1 MLKNCF
7 FDKYILCKA
16 TYKGKTMK
24 NKKMIPITNA
34 VMFAMVMQDKELCRQ
49 VLETL
54 LQIEIDHLEDVKTE
68 EVLKPA
74 LETKGV
80 RLDVFVKNS
89 TAVFDVE
96 LQMTNTGNLPLRA
109 RYYQA
114 VCDYDVLK
122 TGAPYQELKQ
132 SYVIFLCPF
141 DLIGDGEVCYVV
153 ESAVNGRVSEKY
165 NDKCKKLF
173 FNFTKF
179 ASCDNIHTSALLKF
193 FASGQPSDDLTK
205 RLSEKVVENN
215 GHEKWRRENMT
226 LEMYVE
232 DRMFEAEQIG
242 IEKGKYETARNLL
255 NMGLSIEQISYAT
268 GLSIEAVQEIADEL
282 NADK

>member
-1 MLKNCF
+1 MC
-7 FDKYILCKA
+7 
-16 TYKGKTMK
+16 
-24 NKKMIPITNA
+24 
-34 VMFAMVMQDKELCRQ
+34 
-49 VLETL
+49 
-54 LQIEIDHLEDVKTE
+54 
-68 EVLKPA
+68 
-74 LETKGV
+74 
-80 RLDVFVKNS
+80 LDVFVKNS

-122 TGAPYQELKQ
+122 TGAPYQDLKQ
-132 SYVIFLCPF
+132 SYVIFLCLF
-141 DLIGDGEVCYVV
+141 DLTDDGEVCYVV
-153 ESAVNGRVSEKY
+153 ESAVNGRISPKY
-165 NDKCKKLF
+165 NDKCKMLF
-173 FNFTKF
+173 FDFTKF
-179 ASCDNIHTSALLKF
+179 DSCDNIHTSALLKF

-232 DRMFEAEQIG
+232 DRMFEAKQAAFEDGLERGSFQT
-242 IEKGKYETARNLL
+242 KHETARNALQ
-255 NMGLSIEQISYAT
+255 MGLSFEQISLLT

>member
-1 MLKNCF
+1 
-7 FDKYILCKA
+7 
-16 TYKGKTMK
+16 MK
-24 NKKMIPITNA
+24 NKKIIPITNA

-141 DLIGDGEVCYVV
+141 DLTGDGEVCYVV
-153 ESAVNGRVSEKY
+153 ESAVNGMVSEKY

-242 IEKGKYETARNLL
+242 IEKGFERGSFQTKYETARNLL
-255 NMGLSIEQISYAT
+255 YKGMDFEFVHDVT
-268 GLSIEAVQEIADEL
+268 GLSIEAVQKIADEL

>member
-1 MLKNCF
+1 MQKER
-7 FDKYILCKA
+7 I
-16 TYKGKTMK
+16 
-24 NKKMIPITNA
+24 IPITNA

-74 LETKGV
+74 YETKGV

-114 VCDYDVLK
+114 VCDYDILK

-141 DLIGDGEVCYVV
+141 DLIGDGEVCYLV
-153 ESAVNGRVSEKY
+153 ENAVNGKVTEKY

-173 FNFTKF
+173 FDFTKF

-193 FASGQPSDDLTK
+193 FATSQPSDDLTR
-205 RLSEKVVENN
+205 RLSEKVYENN
-215 GHEKWRRENMT
+215 GHEQWRRENMT

-232 DRMFEAEQIG
+232 DRVYEAKQAG
-242 IEKGKYETARNLL
+242 IEEGKYETARNLL
-255 NMGLSIEQISYAT
+255 NMGLSIEQISFAT
-268 GLSIEAVQEIADEL
+268 GLSIDQLREIAAEI
-282 NADK
+282 NAES

>member
-1 MLKNCF
+1 
-7 FDKYILCKA
+7 
-16 TYKGKTMK
+16 
-24 NKKMIPITNA
+24 
-34 VMFAMVMQDKELCRQ
+34 MQKSHPEAHSLRWQSPNIGRQ
-49 VLETL
+49 SNSSISSKQNNLS
-54 LQIEIDHLEDVKTE
+54 QKHLEDVKTE
-68 EVLKPA
+68 EVIKPA

-122 TGAPYQELKQ
+122 TGAPYQDLKQ

-153 ESAVNGRVSEKY
+153 ESAVNGKVSEKY

-232 DRMFEAEQIG
+232 DRMFEARQAAFEDGIHEG
-242 IEKGKYETARNLL
+242 IERGSFQTKYETARNALQ
-255 NMGLSIEQISYAT
+255 MGFSFEQISLLT
-268 GLSIEAVQEIADEL
+268 GLSIEAVQEIADEM
-282 NADK
+282 KTEQ

>member
-1 MLKNCF
+1 
-7 FDKYILCKA
+7 
-16 TYKGKTMK
+16 
-24 NKKMIPITNA
+24 
-34 VMFAMVMQDKELCRQ
+34 MVMQDKELCRQ

-96 LQMTNTGNLPLRA
+96 LQMANTGNLPLRA

-122 TGAPYQELKQ
+122 TGAPYQDLKQ

-153 ESAVNGRVSEKY
+153 ESAVNGKVSPKY

-179 ASCDNIHTSALLKF
+179 DSKK
-193 FASGQPSDDLTK
+193 TK
-205 RLSEKVVENN
+205 PA
-215 GHEKWRRENMT
+215 
-226 LEMYVE
+226 Y
-232 DRMFEAEQIG
+232 FIF
-242 IEKGKYETARNLL
+242 
-255 NMGLSIEQISYAT
+255 
-268 GLSIEAVQEIADEL
+268 
-282 NADK
+282 